1 MYYVLY
7 ICINILYGLYELASS
22 HVFRYDLNG
31 AKRAQHRYFQRMV
44 AQFSKWLFRIRHSI
58 ECDGDIGH
66 HDIILLAATH
76 QNMLDFIVMNELL
89 TIRFPHHRPVYVF
102 SHYSIR
108 ALFPFVEHL
117 MRQMHIVV
125 NKGCDLSIDDLKDK
139 FLRLGFPHEKLVVV
153 LFPEGK
159 LFTPENHRKSVDY
172 TRASG
177 GPPFD
182 LVLMPRNKAFDA
194 IRQAIMELTSEERHT
209 TCAVAGVVLCY
220 PEFDKKSF
228 AFTKNYDLV
237 SPPFSV
243 SRADWTLFDIADENI
258 VDAWRIADSIL
269 QHKTTVAATDDGKE
283 DGDLLWVTSQL
294 LYFGI
299 PVVFLHYG
307 LVVTLMLMLLL
318 FTSYQW
324 HCHRVWRKE
333 DRFVAMISYCAFF
346 SLYRE
351 RRARIMLL
359 MGLATH
365 VFFERFSTNRRSR
378 LFGHT
383 AMHAF
388 CYMSIFAEIDLL
400 AMF

>member
-7 ICINILYGLYELASS
+7 IFTTILYGLYELASS
-22 HVFRYDLNG
+22 HVFRYDLNEM
-31 AKRAQHRYFQRMV
+31 KRAQRRYFQRMV

-89 TIRFPHHRPVYVF
+89 TIRFPHHRPVYVL
-102 SHYSIR
+102 SDYSIR

-125 NKGCDLSIDDLKDK
+125 NKGCDLSVDDLKDK

-153 LFPEGK
+153 LFPEGR
-159 LFTPENHRKSVDY
+159 LFTPENHRKSVEY

-177 GPPFD
+177 VAPFD
-182 LVLMPRNKAFDA
+182 LVLMPRCRAFDA
-194 IRQAIMELTSEERHT
+194 IRQAITDLTAEEKYT
-209 TCAVAGVVLCY
+209 TCAIAGVVLCY
-220 PEFDKKSF
+220 PEFDKKTF
-228 AFTKNYDLV
+228 AFTKKYDLV
-237 SPPFSV
+237 FPPFSV
-243 SRADWTLFDIADENI
+243 TMADWTLFDIADKNI
-258 VDAWRIADSIL
+258 VDVWRVVDSIL
-269 QHKTTVAATDDGKE
+269 QDKTTVAATDDGKE
-283 DGDLLWVTSQL
+283 DLLWATSQL

-299 PVVFLHYG
+299 PVVFLQYG
-307 LVVTLMLMLLL
+307 LVATLILMLLL

-324 HCHRVWRKE
+324 HCHHVWRKE

-346 SLYRE
+346 SIYRE

-359 MGLATH
+359 LGLAAH

-378 LFGHT
+378 LFGHM
-383 AMHAF
+383 ALHAF
-388 CYMSIFAEIDLL
+388 CYMSVFAEIDLL